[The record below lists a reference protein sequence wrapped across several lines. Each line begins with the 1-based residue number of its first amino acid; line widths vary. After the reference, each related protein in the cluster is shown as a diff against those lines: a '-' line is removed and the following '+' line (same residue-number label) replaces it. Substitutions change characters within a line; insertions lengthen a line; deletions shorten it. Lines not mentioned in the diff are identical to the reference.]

1 MNDTNRIT
9 ELEIQLSHA
18 TRTVEE
24 LSEIVADQANR
35 LELAEK
41 RIRMLMQ
48 RAAEAEAQSLSGIA
62 VGDTPPP
69 HW

>member
-1 MNDTNRIT
+1 MNDQNRIT
-9 ELEIQLSHA
+9 ELEIQLSHV
-18 TRTVEE
+18 TRTAEE

-35 LELAEK
+35 LEQAEK

-48 RAAEAEAQSLSGIA
+48 RAAEAEAQAMSGIA
-62 VGDTPPP
+62 VGDNPPP

>member
-18 TRTVEE
+18 LRTVEE
-24 LSEIVADQANR
+24 LSEVAADQAKR
-35 LELAEK
+35 LEQVEK
-41 RIRMLMQ
+41 RIQMLMQ
-48 RAAEAEAQSLSGIA
+48 RAAEAETQSDGGIV
-62 VGDTPPP
+62 VGNQPPP